1 MPSIAGNGASID
13 SWRAAGGSTQWGL
26 PFLSPRPDPR
36 RALHCWQRCLHRL
49 VAGYGKYWGCV
60 PWRKPHI
67 ASPAYLHRSPPR
79 LPLRPFSEAR
89 NPHLQRPRHPLC
101 KKGEGSGCV
110 LTGSFERCCRLEE
123 HADLCFVLQ
132 LTALVL
138 LDLYSFLESVSH
150 RLVYRSTGRQ
160 QGCSSSS
167 TRSTFPLCL
176 AHVQQRQ
183 PRLFSN
189 TSFVGS
195 SYALSYY
202 SITRFLTPF
211 LS

>member
-1 MPSIAGNGASID
+1 M
-13 SWRAAGGSTQWGL
+13 
-26 PFLSPRPDPR
+26 
-36 RALHCWQRCLHRL
+36 
-49 VAGYGKYWGCV
+49 AGYGKYWGCG

-67 ASPAYLHRSPPR
+67 ASLAYLHRSLPR
-79 LPLRPFSEAR
+79 LPFRPFLKAR
-89 NPHLQRPRHPLC
+89 NPHLQRPRLPLC

-110 LTGSFERCCRLEE
+110 LIGSFERCCGLEE

-138 LDLYSFLESVSH
+138 LDLNSFLESVSH
-150 RLVYRSTGRQ
+150 RLVYRSAGRQ

-183 PRLFSN
+183 PKLFSN

-195 SYALSYY
+195 SFALSYY
-202 SITRFLTPF
+202 SITRLLTPL

>member
-1 MPSIAGNGASID
+1 VLPRMLFPAPRDNHDQRWQQNTVDPAPRVACALSSSPAGSG
-13 SWRAAGGSTQWGL
+13 
-26 PFLSPRPDPR
+26 

-67 ASPAYLHRSPPR
+67 ASLAYLHRSLPR
-79 LPLRPFSEAR
+79 LPLRPFPKAR
-89 NPHLQRPRHPLC
+89 NPHLQRLRHPLC

-110 LTGSFERCCRLEE
+110 RTGSIERGCRVEE

-150 RLVYRSTGRQ
+150 RFVYRSAGR
-160 QGCSSSS
+160 
-167 TRSTFPLCL
+167 
-176 AHVQQRQ
+176 
-183 PRLFSN
+183 
-189 TSFVGS
+189 
-195 SYALSYY
+195 
-202 SITRFLTPF
+202 
-211 LS
+211 